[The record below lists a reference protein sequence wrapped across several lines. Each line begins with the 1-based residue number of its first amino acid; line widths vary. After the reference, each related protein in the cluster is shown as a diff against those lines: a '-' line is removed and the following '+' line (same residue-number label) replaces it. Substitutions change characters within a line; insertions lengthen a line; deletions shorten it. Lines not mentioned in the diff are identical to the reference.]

1 LVELPGF
8 LANLISN
15 MKIDFMKPSL
25 MPSLFLPLLLLSAG
39 ACSSSSSPA
48 DPQPTGVEVVT
59 VSGGPLTAAAGDVLA
74 LEVVQKLSDG
84 TTRNLPAP
92 AQVEWSGPPT
102 VTATAPDGTPA
113 ANPYPAPG
121 ATPTA
126 VFINNPS
133 RPDVDG
139 ALDGV
144 LFIQDPG
151 TTAGG
156 SISVTATVT
165 GIDPAGAATV
175 SVAITPAPTGDPTHG
190 ATLFGATG
198 ANCAAC
204 HGATGHGSPVNA
216 DGSST
221 LEGTSYP
228 FPAPGLNAEDGNAG
242 AEWSQELFA
251 TASRAD
257 LDDQAVSLR
266 LPMPDWLVTPNPST
280 MALLSPQD
288 FADIFAFL
296 KTQTQ

>member
-1 LVELPGF
+1 MKVDF
-8 LANLISN
+8 MKLANL
-15 MKIDFMKPSL
+15 
-25 MPSLFLPLLLLSAG
+25 LPLLLLSA
-39 ACSSSSSPA
+39 ACSSSTSPA
-48 DPQPTGVEVVT
+48 AGPEPTGIEVVT
-59 VSGGPLTAAAGDVLA
+59 VSGGPLTAAAGDALA
-74 LEVVQKLSDG
+74 LKVVQKLSDG
-84 TTRNLPAP
+84 TTRDLPAP
-92 AQVEWSGPPT
+92 AQVAWSGPPT

-113 ANPYPAPG
+113 DTPYPPAG
-121 ATPTA
+121 DAPTA
-126 VFINNPS
+126 VWISNPS
-133 RPDVDG
+133 RSDVDG
-139 ALDGV
+139 ALAGV
-144 LFIQDPG
+144 LFVQDPG

-156 SISVTATVT
+156 SISVTAMVT
-165 GIDPAGAATV
+165 GIDPGGTATASVAVTPPPSGDATRGAA
-175 SVAITPAPTGDPTHG
+175 
-190 ATLFGATG
+190 LYGATG

-266 LPMPDWLVTPNPST
+266 LPMPDWLITPKPSAT
-280 MALLSPQD
+280 ALLGTQD